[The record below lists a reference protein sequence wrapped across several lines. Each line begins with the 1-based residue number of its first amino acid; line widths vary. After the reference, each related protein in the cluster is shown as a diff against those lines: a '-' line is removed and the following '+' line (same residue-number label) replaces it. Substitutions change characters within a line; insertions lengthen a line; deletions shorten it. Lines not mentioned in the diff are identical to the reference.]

1 MTDDFS
7 NWFFSRENDENFG
20 MVAEYFYQDVV
31 DEMTE
36 LNKMKCMRE
45 WLECAF
51 EAGKKV
57 SQSK

>member
-1 MTDDFS
+1 MAEDFS
-7 NWFFSRENDENFG
+7 NWFFSHKGDDTSA
-20 MVAEYFYQDVV
+20 MIAEYFYQDVV

-36 LNKMKCMRE
+36 INKIKCMRE

>member
-1 MTDDFS
+1 MAEDFS
-7 NWFFSRENDENFG
+7 NWFFSHKCDDTSA
-20 MVAEYFYQDVV
+20 MIAEYFYQDVV

-36 LNKMKCMRE
+36 INKIKCMRE

-51 EAGKKV
+51 EAGKKA